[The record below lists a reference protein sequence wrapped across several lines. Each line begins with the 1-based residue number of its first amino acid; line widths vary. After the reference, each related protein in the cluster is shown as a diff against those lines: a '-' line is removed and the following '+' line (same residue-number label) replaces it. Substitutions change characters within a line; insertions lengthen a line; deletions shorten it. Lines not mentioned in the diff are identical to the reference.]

1 MKLNVVKTNMGTLVP
16 AFDTDH
22 ETFKKMSVGDVME
35 MEWKKPRNPLFHRKY
50 FALIRCVFQ
59 NTERFHNQNVCRL
72 WLQMKAGFVDYVE
85 NDGELTAIPKSIAF
99 HSMDELKF
107 EQLYNGVLDVVINE
121 LNFPNELID
130 ELAKFY

>member
-1 MKLNVVKTNMGTLVP
+1 MKLNVVKTNIGTLVP

-35 MEWKKPRNPLFHRKY
+35 MEWKKPRNPLFHRKF
-50 FALIRCVFQ
+50 FALIRTVYS
-59 NTERFHNQNVCRL
+59 NTERFPNQNACRL
-72 WLQMKAGFVDYVE
+72 WLTMKAGFVDYVE

-107 EQLYNGVLDVVINE
+107 EQLYNAVVDVAINE
-121 LNFPNELID
+121 LNFPKQIVD
-130 ELAKFY
+130 EVANYY